1 MACKDFSRSVF
12 HGTFFTGR
20 FSQGVF
26 HGGRRPPRK
35 SGRVTPVAC
44 EDFSRG
50 IFHGVFVTGQ
60 FSRGVFHGALFT
72 GSVAPRAKVGAW
84 PIFSE
89 LGLPKTKASLN
100 FYLHLYLDLYDDID
114 CSYDIN

>member
-50 IFHGVFVTGQ
+50 IFHGAFFAEH
-60 FSRGVFHGALFT
+60 FSRGMFHRVFFT
-72 GSVAPRAKVGAW
+72 GHFSRAFYIVFSMRTKRGPNNAP
-84 PIFSE
+84 
-89 LGLPKTKASLN
+89 
-100 FYLHLYLDLYDDID
+100 
-114 CSYDIN
+114 